1 MLSFTSVVSIL
12 IPILVNDLIYYPII
26 SIGFILKL
34 VVKKYRK
41 KWVAKLYNG
50 IRLLKL
56 QVLDV
61 YNAIFGLL
69 NLQ

>member
-1 MLSFTSVVSIL
+1 MQIQFSLQPRSQPRNEYLISSIE
-12 IPILVNDLIYYPII
+12 
-26 SIGFILKL
+26 FILKL

-41 KWVAKLYNG
+41 KWLAKLYNG

-56 QVLDV
+56 HVLDV

-69 NLQ
+69 HLQ